1 MKKVLITG
9 ANSYIG
15 TSFEK
20 YIKENYPDEFQIDT
34 LDMKD
39 PNWKKHDF
47 SDYDSVFHV
56 AGIAHAD
63 VGHVSEETKQLYY
76 RINTDLAIET
86 AKKAKVEKVKQF
98 IFMSS
103 MIVYSGCKETY
114 ITKETIPKAENFY
127 GDSKL
132 QADLAIQELNVDTFK
147 TCVIRPPM
155 IYGKGSKGNYKE
167 LSKLATKLPIFPKV
181 NNKRSMLYIGNLC
194 EFIRLII
201 IHEDNGVF
209 FPQNREFTNTSN
221 MVKLMSII
229 NNHRLFIMPFT
240 SFIIKIISKL
250 PGKTGNLANKA
261 FGDSYYDMSMS
272 LYNENY
278 QITSLKQS
286 IILTESNTNINNTNM
301 LNSKK
306 KVLLIALP
314 GYSKGIADKMIDLG
328 YEVLHINDKPNDGVL
343 CKTLG
348 RLKVPFYLKIIDN
361 YYKQILESFECVNFD
376 YVLAIRGEYTPID
389 TLKYLNSKFPK
400 AKRILYMWD
409 SIINNKDID
418 KKWEYYNEVYTFDRI
433 DYLNNKEIINFLP
446 LFYYEDYLPQNNK
459 KQQNYKYDIA
469 FIGTGH
475 GDRVKIAKQVSEQC
489 EKSGLKCY
497 IYVFLP
503 HKLIYIKNKLFN
515 RDYKN
520 VKIKDVHFKML
531 PIKEAYKI
539 YNQAMCVMDI
549 ESKTQNGLTMR
560 TIEMIGLKKKLITT
574 NKDIKYYDFYNEN
587 NIMISNRENFILNT
601 HFFNKEYE
609 KLDENLYIK
618 YSLSNWINE
627 LLGDEK

>member
-103 MIVYSGCKETY
+103 MIVYSGCKETH

-132 QADLAIQELNVDTFK
+132 QADLAIQKLNDNAFK

-201 IHEDNGVF
+201 VHEDNGVF
-209 FPQNREFTNTSN
+209 FPQNAEYINTSN
-221 MVKLMSII
+221 LVKMIASVKGNRSFL
-229 NNHRLFIMPFT
+229 LPGT
-240 SFIIKIISKL
+240 SLLIKTLKNL
-250 PGKTGNLANKA
+250 PGKIGNLAVKA
-261 FGDSYYDMSMS
+261 FGDLFYDLDMSVYRDEYRVNS
-272 LYNENY
+272 L
-278 QITSLKQS
+278 
-286 IILTESNTNINNTNM
+286 
-301 LNSKK
+301 
-306 KVLLIALP
+306 
-314 GYSKGIADKMIDLG
+314 
-328 YEVLHINDKPNDGVL
+328 
-343 CKTLG
+343 
-348 RLKVPFYLKIIDN
+348 
-361 YYKQILESFECVNFD
+361 
-376 YVLAIRGEYTPID
+376 
-389 TLKYLNSKFPK
+389 
-400 AKRILYMWD
+400 
-409 SIINNKDID
+409 
-418 KKWEYYNEVYTFDRI
+418 
-433 DYLNNKEIINFLP
+433 
-446 LFYYEDYLPQNNK
+446 
-459 KQQNYKYDIA
+459 
-469 FIGTGH
+469 
-475 GDRVKIAKQVSEQC
+475 
-489 EKSGLKCY
+489 EKSIQETEG
-497 IYVFLP
+497 
-503 HKLIYIKNKLFN
+503 
-515 RDYKN
+515 
-520 VKIKDVHFKML
+520 
-531 PIKEAYKI
+531 
-539 YNQAMCVMDI
+539 
-549 ESKTQNGLTMR
+549 
-560 TIEMIGLKKKLITT
+560 
-574 NKDIKYYDFYNEN
+574 
-587 NIMISNRENFILNT
+587 NI
-601 HFFNKEYE
+601 
-609 KLDENLYIK
+609 
-618 YSLSNWINE
+618 
-627 LLGDEK
+627 